1 MRSDTIMKEVLA
13 NHAKKKV
20 YYSQKPT
27 CAIMLKS
34 NGEKTIGMDLEILNW
49 WVQSMWKRALEFVII
64 RPKLSIKGFK
74 N

>member
-13 NHAKKKV
+13 NHAKKNADI

-34 NGEKTIGMDLEILNW
+34 NGEKTIEKDLEILN
-49 WVQSMWKRALEFVII
+49 
-64 RPKLSIKGFK
+64 
-74 N
+74 

>member
-1 MRSDTIMKEVLA
+1 MKEVLA

-34 NGEKTIGMDLEILNW
+34 NGEKTIGMDLEILN
-49 WVQSMWKRALEFVII
+49 
-64 RPKLSIKGFK
+64 
-74 N
+74 